1 MTLRDEAEASADVT
15 MSLAALS
22 EQVVVSAGFV
32 PLTRSASGASL
43 TVLDQAELRTRQL
56 ESSQDAL
63 RSVPG
68 FTVSRSGGRGAV
80 TSIFPRGGESDFTLI
95 MVDGIRL
102 NDMGGSYDAAHLP
115 LFDLDRVEVV
125 RGPQSAVYGSDAVGG
140 VVQLVTRRG
149 GPLRAT
155 GLFEGGTFGTWR
167 ANGAANGTSGRLRWG
182 GGVEQLTTDGY
193 TGIAP
198 GTGET
203 VSNDDYSRTD
213 GMGSLGYL
221 TDRWQLTGLI
231 RGRPQ
236 RARRA
241 RAVRQRPERHLRRRR
256 HGLAQRQRDTGGRRV
271 GGLAPCAGLPGA
283 RVVHVRR
290 TATAR
295 S

>member
-1 MTLRDEAEASADVT
+1 MG
-15 MSLAALS
+15 LAAVS

-115 LFDLDRVEVV
+115 LFDLDRIEVV

-167 ANGAANGTSGRLRWG
+167 ANGAANGTSGRAALGRRG
-182 GGVEQLTTDGY
+182 RAAHDRRLHGHRPGHGRDGQQRRLQPHRRH
-193 TGIAP
+193 GQ
-198 GTGET
+198 
-203 VSNDDYSRTD
+203 
-213 GMGSLGYL
+213 LGYL

-231 RGRPQ
+231 RGGQQ

-241 RAVRQRPERHLRRRR
+241 RTVRQRPERHLRRRR
-256 HGLAQRQRDTGGRRV
+256 HGLAQRQRDARGRRI
-271 GGLAPCAGLPGA
+271 GGLALCARVPGA

>member
-1 MTLRDEAEASADVT
+1 
-15 MSLAALS
+15 
-22 EQVVVSAGFV
+22 
-32 PLTRSASGASL
+32 
-43 TVLDQAELRTRQL
+43 
-56 ESSQDAL
+56 
-63 RSVPG
+63 
-68 FTVSRSGGRGAV
+68 
-80 TSIFPRGGESDFTLI
+80 

-155 GLFEGGTFGTWR
+155 GLFEGGHLRHVARQRR
-167 ANGAANGTSGRLRWG
+167 APTARSGRLRWG
-182 GGVEQLTTDGY
+182 GGVEQLTTDGF

-231 RGRPQ
+231 RGGRN
-236 RARRA
+236 
-241 RAVRQRPERHLRRRR
+241 ER
-256 HGLAQRQRDTGGRRV
+256 GVPGPFGSDPNDTYGGVDTCLAQRQRDTGGRRL
-271 GGLAPCAGLPGA
+271 GAPGA
-283 RVVHVRR
+283 LHPRSRRVARSR
-290 TATAR
+290 TPIATAR